1 MRESPIYQEIL
12 QEGEERGK
20 AQGRAE
26 GKAEGKAETLQQ
38 VAINLLSTNMALED
52 ISRVTGLTVE
62 QLRVLQREQSE
73 Q

>member
-12 QEGEERGK
+12 QEGEEK
-20 AQGRAE
+20 

-38 VAINLLSTNMALED
+38 VAINLLSTGMALED

-62 QLRVLQREQSE
+62 QLRVLQRQQSE
-73 Q
+73 E